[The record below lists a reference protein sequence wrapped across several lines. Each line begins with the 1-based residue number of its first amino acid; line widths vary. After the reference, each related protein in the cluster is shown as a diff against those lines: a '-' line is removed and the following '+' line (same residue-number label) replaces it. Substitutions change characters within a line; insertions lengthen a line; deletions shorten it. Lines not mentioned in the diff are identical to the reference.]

1 MPMVTGCPDT
11 QSLEEF
17 ALGRLHGQ
25 KAEVIEQHV
34 ACCPLC
40 GQTLARLPAQDGL
53 VETMRKAR
61 PQDPCPD
68 LVLMLIR
75 QFKRLPGQETQ
86 SLAGQPTPARAA
98 GLDFLD
104 PPRQPGELGWLGP

>member
-1 MPMVTGCPDT
+1 MVTGCPDT
-11 QSLEEF
+11 RSLEEF

-40 GQTLARLPAQDGL
+40 GQTLAALPAHDGL
-53 VETMRKAR
+53 VETMRRAR
-61 PQDPCPD
+61 PEESCPD
-68 LVLMLIR
+68 VVLLLIR
-75 QFKRLPGQETQ
+75 QFKRMHAQGTQ
-86 SLAGQPTPARAA
+86 SLAGQPTPDTVA

-104 PPRQPGELGWLGP
+104 PARQPGELGRLGPYR